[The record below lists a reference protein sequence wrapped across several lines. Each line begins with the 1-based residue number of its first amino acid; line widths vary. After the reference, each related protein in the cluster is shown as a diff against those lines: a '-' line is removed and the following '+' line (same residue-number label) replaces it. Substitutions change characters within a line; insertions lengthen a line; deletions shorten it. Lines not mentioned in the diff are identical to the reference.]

1 MANRYFF
8 DSLILLLSRAL
19 FFELI
24 IVYEILFF
32 VEKIFNFFYGDT
44 AVSNFTTVRWL
55 MGVFFI
61 YFLHETKFV
70 EFSGSG
76 AHPFEIS
83 NCLGNYYY
91 YYFFIYEMYCFYLY
105 CFNRVTAVLGFTPVH
120 WLGQSSLRFFA
131 RIHQPTSFLRT
142 EHCFF
147 VCFLIN
153 NCL

>member
-55 MGVFFI
+55 MGVFFLI
-61 YFLHETKFV
+61 FCTKQNLSSFPEV
-70 EFSGSG
+70 E
-76 AHPFEIS
+76 
-83 NCLGNYYY
+83 LT
-91 YYFFIYEMYCFYLY
+91 L
-105 CFNRVTAVLGFTPVH
+105 LK
-120 WLGQSSLRFFA
+120 
-131 RIHQPTSFLRT
+131 
-142 EHCFF
+142 
-147 VCFLIN
+147 
-153 NCL
+153 